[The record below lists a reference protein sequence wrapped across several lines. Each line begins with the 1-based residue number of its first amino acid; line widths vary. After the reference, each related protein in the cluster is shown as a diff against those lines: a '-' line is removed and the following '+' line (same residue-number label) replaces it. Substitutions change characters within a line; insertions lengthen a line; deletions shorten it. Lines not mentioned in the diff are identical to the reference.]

1 MRVLITGG
9 AGFIGS
15 HLVDYYLGQGD
26 QVMVIDNLITG
37 SKQNIAHHL
46 AHDSFEFINKD
57 ICEVKQADGTLDLI
71 LHLASP
77 ASPFDYL
84 KYPIQ
89 TLRTASVGTHNML
102 NIAKNNGARFLLAST
117 SEIYGDP
124 EQHPQ
129 TEEYWGNV
137 NPVGPRAV
145 YDEGKRFAEALTA
158 AYRRANSLNTC
169 IVRIFNT
176 YGERMREHDGRVVPA
191 FIGQALDNQDFTVF
205 GDGSQTRSFCYIS
218 DMVEG
223 IVRAA
228 KADVSGPIN
237 LGNPK
242 EYTMLEVAELVK
254 ENCGCTSGYKFM
266 PLPENDP
273 KRRRPD
279 IRKAKELLDWEPM
292 VTLDRGLVKVIEY
305 FRRQR

>member
-1 MRVLITGG
+1 V
-9 AGFIGS
+9 
-15 HLVDYYLGQGD
+15 V
-26 QVMVIDNLITG
+26 VIDNLITG
-37 SKQNIAHHL
+37 SKQNIVQHL
-46 AHDSFEFINKD
+46 THNSFEFINDD
-57 ICEVKQADGTLDLI
+57 ICEVKQADGTFDLI

-102 NIAKNNGARFLLAST
+102 NIAKDNGARFLLAST

-158 AYRRANSLNTC
+158 AYRRANNLNTC

-191 FIGQALDNQDFTVF
+191 FIGQALGNEDFTIF

-242 EYTMLEVAELVK
+242 EYTMLEVADLVK
-254 ENCGCTSGYKFM
+254 KNCGCTSGYRFM

-279 IRKAKELLDWEPM
+279 IRKAKELLGWEPK